1 MDENQVHI
9 PDGWIEISQLANL
22 SKVYNGLSGKKKDD
36 FGEGEPYI
44 PYVNVFKNSRID
56 PSELDYV
63 KVKIG
68 ERQNAVE
75 YGDIIFTTSSET
87 IDEVGMTSV
96 FLESSGKYYL
106 NSFCFILRL
115 NNKNWLNPEFAQYLF
130 RSTKVRYS
138 ISLLGQGS
146 TRYNLSKTRLL
157 KELKLIIPSDTTE
170 QTTIARI
177 LSKVDE
183 AIAQTEQLIA
193 KYTRI
198 KTGLMQDLLTKG
210 IDEQRNIR
218 SEQTHAFKDSPLGR
232 IPKEWECDTLISFCE
247 KIQDGT
253 HFSPKTDSN
262 GEYKYITSKNIR
274 MGYLDLNN
282 LEYINEDAHKK
293 IYKRCSVKYGD
304 VLLTKDGASTGNI
317 CLNPLDE
324 EFSLLSSVA
333 LVRGKKGKLL
343 NEYIVQFF
351 MEESGQKSLI
361 DQMSGNAITRI
372 TLTKINKTQIKVP
385 QFDEQQRI
393 IQNLKPKDNLIT
405 QERIKLSKLQSLK
418 TGLMQDLLSGKVRV
432 NHLIKETESV

>member
-1 MDENQVHI
+1 MEYWDKKIVLENLVREGIITLDRGRVISSIDLMNYPGDYPVYSSSAQRNGYFGSFDLYDFDEELITWSVDGGGYFFYRPKHKFSVTNVSGIMRVTKSEKFNYKFLYYLLVYQHKNQI
-9 PDGWIEISQLANL
+9 
-22 SKVYNGLSGKKKDD
+22 
-36 FGEGEPYI
+36 F
-44 PYVNVFKNSRID
+44 
-56 PSELDYV
+56 DYV
-63 KVKIG
+63 DK
-68 ERQNAVE
+68 AHP
-75 YGDIIFTTSSET
+75 
-87 IDEVGMTSV
+87 SV
-96 FLESSGKYYL
+96 IKKRY
-106 NSFCFILRL
+106 FI
-115 NNKNWLNPEFAQYLF
+115 PEIA
-130 RSTKVRYS
+130 
-138 ISLLGQGS
+138 
-146 TRYNLSKTRLL
+146 L
-157 KELKLIIPSDTTE
+157 KE
-170 QTTIARI
+170 QTQIATI

-183 AIAQTEQLIA
+183 AIRQTEQLIA

-210 IDEQRNIR
+210 IDERGNIR
-218 SEQTHAFKDSPLGR
+218 SEQTHEFKDSPLGR

-262 GEYKYITSKNIR
+262 GEYKYITSKNVR

-282 LEYINEDAHKK
+282 LEFINEDAHKK
-293 IYKRCSVKYGD
+293 IYKRCSVKCGD

-333 LVRGKKGKLL
+333 LIRGKKGKLL

-393 IQNLKPKDNLIT
+393 IQNLKPKDDLII
-405 QERIKLSKLQSLK
+405 QERIKLSKHQSLK

-432 NHLIKETESV
+432 NHLITETESV